1 MRMGEHFE
9 PVLPGDSHQRHAASL
24 SHAERKRGRRRYR
37 DDDWRADD
45 GRFLHHLNRDAAGQH
60 HDAFGS
66 VGAFA
71 RERTG
76 ELVQSIVTAN
86 VLAHGNEAVG
96 GIEEASAMHRA
107 GLAVQ
112 RLQGE
117 QRLDRRHDLS
127 RRDAKTFVHARRRAH
142 RLGQAL
148 DAAQPAPRW
157 TRHLAPARQK
167 LGGVRCFEPDA
178 QLDADLLLDAL
189 HALDG
194 VDGGDHS
201 FGQAEADGEVL
212 EILRGRHHHRIG
224 GGVVRE
230 GDRGL
235 LGDGAF
241 ACRIAARAPDR
252 AGDADHGLGQM
263 LTPLGFIAV
272 ETSRSRA
279 CLQEVRPASRLCDVR
294 ISARRLRT
302 G

>member
-1 MRMGEHFE
+1 MISAGVTLK
-9 PVLPGDSHQRHAASL
+9 PSCTAAAAASPR
-24 SHAERKRGRRRYR
+24 S
-37 DDDWRADD
+37 
-45 GRFLHHLNRDAAGQH
+45 
-60 HDAFGS
+60 GS
-66 VGAFA
+66 RCRTA
-71 RERTG
+71 RTPWDPP
-76 ELVQSIVTAN
+76 S
-86 VLAHGNEAVG
+86 
-96 GIEEASAMHRA
+96 
-107 GLAVQ
+107 
-112 RLQGE
+112 
-117 QRLDRRHDLS
+117 
-127 RRDAKTFVHARRRAH
+127 
-142 RLGQAL
+142 
-148 DAAQPAPRW
+148 APR
-157 TRHLAPARQK
+157 ARQK
-167 LGGVRCFEPDA
+167 LGGVRCLSQMRSSMPISSSTISTLSMASTEEITP
-178 QLDADLLLDAL
+178 
-189 HALDG
+189 
-194 VDGGDHS
+194 

-263 LTPLGFIAV
+263 LTPLEFIAV